1 LKYDFRHIKRW
12 CLGLM
17 ALSALLAIACGAAA
31 TATPVPATSV
41 PATTMPEGTTPPT
54 ETGPTALPTV
64 GPTVTPRPDDISSAR
79 DSITLVVGEE
89 PVQLH
94 SFLTIGGSLNGA
106 ITRDNLVDPLTWA
119 SGDDQRMVPTSATT
133 GWRQIDP
140 STWEFELRK
149 GVKFQNGEAWNAQA
163 ALPALEFQGVGG
175 NANYSYPYTG
185 AYTAEAMAPYTVH
198 INCDTPCPIF
208 PNTSI
213 YLNFE
218 APGHLA
224 EFPEVDDRVR
234 SVVGFGA
241 YRLLEWK
248 PGVSID
254 MEAYEDYVP
263 AGNHFEF
270 QKPLIPNVKWVF
282 RGEPTVMAA
291 MIQQGEAD
299 MAWDVGV
306 DSLQALPANMTRT
319 GSSAELFAF
328 TINTLFHPELKKPKV
343 RQALV
348 SSIDCPTIVATV
360 YSGATQCRGNIIWPG
375 VIGATV
381 ANTAPYEYNPALARQ
396 LLEEAD
402 YNPENVIRITGR
414 GARIPKQ
421 VEIYEAIQAY
431 AQESGI
437 NIEINVVEPAVRNA
451 INQCLAGKAVSEVL
465 AARGKD
471 PSDTSNATLE
481 EYQAAVDSDGP
492 TSCTTGHLIENEPS
506 NETLDFGRQVGRY
519 LNCAFAAS
527 GVCDPSPGGIQEKL
541 APALSA
547 AGAERQAKLAE
558 LADILH
564 DQVLF
569 LPMFD
574 LPVVYAIDPAL
585 NWRPR
590 FDGRTR
596 VQTMWFS
603 E

>member
-1 LKYDFRHIKRW
+1 LRYEFRKTSW
-12 CLGLM
+12 YLSLV
-17 ALSALLAIACGAAA
+17 ALVAALAVACGAAA
-31 TATPVPATSV
+31 TATPAPSTSAPTAT
-41 PATTMPEGTTPPT
+41 ETPM
-54 ETGPTALPTV
+54 ETGPTATPTV
-64 GPTVTPRPDDISSAR
+64 APTVTPRTTEIMSAR
-79 DSITLVVGEE
+79 DSITLVLGQE

-94 SFLTIGGSLNGA
+94 SFLTIGGSLDGA

-119 SGDDQRMVPTSATT
+119 SGDDQRMVPTSASV
-133 GWRQIDP
+133 GWTQVDP
-140 STWEFELRK
+140 STWEFELRQ
-149 GVKFQNGEAWNAQA
+149 GVKFQDGEPWNAQA
-163 ALPALEFQGVGG
+163 ALPALDFQGVGG

-185 AYTAEAMAPYTVH
+185 AYTAEATGEYTVN
-198 INCDTPCPIF
+198 INCGAPCPIF

-213 YLNFE
+213 FLNFE
-218 APGHLA
+218 SPKYLA
-224 EFPEVDDRVR
+224 EYPEVDDRVR
-234 SVVGFGA
+234 TVVGFGA
-241 YRLLEWK
+241 YKLVEWR

-263 AGNHFEF
+263 AGDHFEF
-270 QKPLIPNVKWVF
+270 QKPLIPNVRWVF

-306 DSLQALPANMTRT
+306 DTLQALPENMTRT

-328 TINTLFHPELKKPKV
+328 TVNTQFHPELKKLKV
-343 RQALV
+343 RQALLA
-348 SSIDCPTIVATV
+348 SIDCQTIVETV
-360 YSGATQCRGNIIWPG
+360 YSGATPCRGNIIWPG

-381 ANTAPYEYNPALARQ
+381 RNTAPYEYNPELAKQ
-396 LLEEAD
+396 LLAEAD
-402 YNPENVIRITGR
+402 YNPDNVIKITGR
-414 GARIPKQ
+414 GTRIPKQ
-421 VEIYEAIQAY
+421 VEIYEAIEAY
-431 AQESGI
+431 AQDVGL
-437 NIEINVVEPAVRNA
+437 NIEINVVEAAVRNT
-451 INQCLAGKAVSEVL
+451 INQCGVGKAVSEYL
-465 AARGKD
+465 DSIGKD
-471 PSDTSNATLE
+471 GSDTSGATLE
-481 EYQAAVDSDGP
+481 EYQAAMERGV
-492 TSCTTGHLIENEPS
+492 TTCTTGHLIENEPS

-547 AGAERQAKLAE
+547 SGDERQEKLAE